1 MKDRRGTRVR
11 EYYGYAL
18 IAGIPVEKARR
29 MYPGFIMDMFKIRA
43 EYDVKVNGGKIVKRR
58 LLGG

>member
-1 MKDRRGTRVR
+1 MRVR

-18 IAGIPVEKARR
+18 VAGISIKDARR
-29 MYPGFIMDMFKIRA
+29 MTPGFIIDMFKIHA
-43 EYDVKVNGGKIVKRR
+43 EYDIRVNGGKIKKRK

>member
-18 IAGIPVEKARR
+18 VAGISVKDARR
-29 MYPGFIMDMFKIRA
+29 MLPGFIMDMYKIRA
-43 EYDVKVNGGKIVKRR
+43 EYDVKVNGGKIARR
-58 LLGG
+58 QLGV